1 MRRDVLFHTLTSRDV
16 KDHLTFRPGSH
27 SVSQSICF
35 CLEMI
40 SVEFWAEL
48 HRPHHVLDLKPTH
61 MFPVVSEGPN
71 FYQMIQSNRLRKLC
85 MANPLKCR
93 FYALAAICCPQEPQV
108 DWQMRH
114 LSKSFYVIWFF
125 YVIWWLAYAQT
136 EGWIFQIIAI
146 TLDSPKL
153 NKI

>member
-125 YVIWWLAYAQT
+125 MWSD
-136 EGWIFQIIAI
+136 GWHMLRLRAEFFRS
-146 TLDSPKL
+146 SPSP
-153 NKI
+153 